1 MSMFNN
7 QFSTFPAPTGNPFGA
22 TGPLGDLAGY
32 NQQGGGGLDLP
43 PGYNQ
48 IGNTNQAVR
57 IVPTQTGTIRYFR
70 DLVDPGGG
78 LTGPEQ
84 ARLAG
89 MSDFMKTEAANIYNY
104 GQTQQGIQNLQDSVI
119 TGAQDI
125 RDAGQRAQDQFFGF
139 AGGLQDLGQETFDMV
154 KGRVEKTEQDF
165 FNDSAQLLSL
175 AQKGEKAAL
184 QSGLQQLQAEVDAGN
199 PMALDAQM
207 RMRAESMDQTS
218 QRAMQFGSDYNRA
231 ASALSSQGTGQILS
245 AANTQQGYESMAAN
259 MNQMGIAAMQSATAQ
274 AANFEVQGLSQVAQ
288 MIASNPYN
296 PVAFLPTLMAQ
307 FQFDQTPGSASFSGF
322 SSELLRG

>member
-32 NQQGGGGLDLP
+32 NQQGGGGFDVP
-43 PGYNQ
+43 PGYAQ

-57 IVPTQTGTIRYFR
+57 TVPTQTGPIRYFR
-70 DLVDPGGG
+70 DLIDPGGG

-84 ARLAG
+84 VRLGG

-104 GQTQQGIQNLQDSVI
+104 GQTMEGIRNMEDAVI

-125 RDAGQRAQDQFFGF
+125 RDQGQKAQDQFFGF

-175 AQKGEKAAL
+175 SQKGEKAAL
-184 QSGLQQLQAEVDAGN
+184 RTGLQQLQSEVDAGN
-199 PMALDAQM
+199 PMALDAQR

-218 QRAMQFGSDYNRA
+218 QRTMQFGSDYNRA

-245 AANTQQGYESMAAN
+245 AANTQQGYESMASN
-259 MNQMGIAAMQSATAQ
+259 MNQMGVAAMQSATAQ

-307 FQFDQTPGSASFSGF
+307 FQFDETPGSSGFTGFSGN
-322 SSELLRG
+322 LLG